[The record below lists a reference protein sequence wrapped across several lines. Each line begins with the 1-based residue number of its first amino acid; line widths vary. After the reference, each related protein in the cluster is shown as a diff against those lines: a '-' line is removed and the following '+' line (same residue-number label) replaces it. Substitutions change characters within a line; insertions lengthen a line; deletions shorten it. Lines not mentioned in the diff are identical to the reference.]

1 MGSQCWFPIQIHE
14 SLYLY
19 HLPPHLCFGCFHL
32 YLYSS
37 VIIPNAD
44 HCSDPGLFPICSTS
58 RSLYLCSIAP
68 ALYTTSLIPPDRSS
82 FRHHESF
89 NQRFTFNSTKC
100 EEQIHDGKIHTSC
113 NDQTP
118 CITQCTT
125 TNIRQCIGMVNF
137 KMFPSV
143 FCSIQFCLCSVLFWW
158 IHYLE
163 LTSDVLHGCVAP

>member
-1 MGSQCWFPIQIHE
+1 MGSQSQCC
-14 SLYLY
+14 SLSRFMSHYISIIFLHICVLDVFICIRFHLY
-19 HLPPHLCFGCFHL
+19 FFHL

-58 RSLYLCSIAP
+58 RSLYLCSIAL

-125 TNIRQCIGMVNF
+125 
-137 KMFPSV
+137 
-143 FCSIQFCLCSVLFWW
+143 
-158 IHYLE
+158 
-163 LTSDVLHGCVAP
+163 